1 MQWTQL
7 PLGALEQAV
16 KQAKGSGGADG
27 WDGDEIRFLPKCAVK
42 CFHEITLRWTSNAL
56 LQAAHELILCLMAHQ
71 MRAYMVLSSM

>member
-27 WDGDEIRFLPKCAVK
+27 WDGDEIQFLPKCAVK
-42 CFHEITLRWTSNAL
+42 ASMKSRFVG
-56 LQAAHELILCLMAHQ
+56 LQQ
-71 MRAYMVLSSM
+71 VLS